1 MIMKKFS
8 IILIASIV
16 FIIGA
21 CENQEK
27 VFPDYDYTAVYFPIQ
42 FPVRT
47 LSLGEDRVDNSL
59 DRELKFHIG
68 TVIGGM
74 YANKWD
80 WQVNFELAPSLA
92 ENVSTSTG
100 MAIKMLPPEYYTMTP
115 SNSVTIPNGK
125 LNGLIQIQLKD
136 EFLDDP
142 LAIGHHYVIPLRI
155 ISTTAD
161 SILTGLPAISNPD
174 KRVASHWDANAM
186 PRDFTLFMIKY
197 VNPFHGYYLR
207 RGVTYKLNAAGEKV
221 DTVVYRN
228 QFVERDQV
236 VSLTT
241 KGRNKVHAGFT
252 GTDFGFGFGLNLT
265 IEESGVVQIDSVAGE
280 RSAGYGFGESR
291 YLKNGERWGGLN
303 HDAMYLQY
311 RYFDRNRVR
320 YEVFDTIVF
329 RDRGLKF
336 EEFIPVVEG
345 IEGEK

>member
-1 MIMKKFS
+1 MKK
-8 IILIASIV
+8 IGLIVGIAIV
-16 FIIGA
+16 FIVGA

-80 WQVNFELAPSLA
+80 WQVDFVIDPALA

-100 MAIKMLPPEYYTMTP
+100 KTIKMLPQAYYTMTP

-125 LNGLIQIQLKD
+125 LNGLIQIQLTD

-142 LAIGHHYVIPLRI
+142 LAIDNHYVIPLRI
-155 ISTTAD
+155 TSTTAD

-197 VNPFHGYYLR
+197 VNSYHGNFLR
-207 RGVTYKLNAAGEKV
+207 RGVTYKLNAAGEKL
-221 DTVVYRN
+221 DTTIYRN
-228 QFVERDQV
+228 QYVERDQV
-236 VSLTT
+236 VALTT

-252 GTDFGFGFGLNLT
+252 GIDFGFGFGLNLT
-265 IEESGVVQIDSVAGE
+265 IEESGLVHIDSVPGE
-280 RSAGYGFGESR
+280 RSAGYGIGESR
-291 YLKNGERWGGLN
+291 YLKNGERWGGLD
-303 HDAMYLQY
+303 HDALYLHY
-311 RYFDRNRVR
+311 RYFDRNRVQ

-345 IEGEK
+345 FEE